1 MKSGHVGLLGS
12 VCVIGYRS
20 KGQTTTPGLR
30 GSIVPIHTPAGTQTT
45 TEDSPLSVA
54 ALLST
59 LSLLNY
65 CLLSLCCY
73 VVRVHHVEY
82 PARCQCKW
90 QKERIKRG
98 QLNVGGVVRGVSKI
112 SLYARFL
119 LSHTMVPIAFPQ
131 FFSDQQDHLK
141 AMWTEIP
148 KAREFIDRKLVGGGG
163 GGTNF
168 FICLTKKLTK
178 PIVAFFATLPP
189 QSSNTTNPAAVW
201 KVSKHAWRIA
211 PPRTRPGVK

>member
-90 QKERIKRG
+90 RKERIKRG
-98 QLNVGGVVRGVSKI
+98 Q
-112 SLYARFL
+112 
-119 LSHTMVPIAFPQ
+119 
-131 FFSDQQDHLK
+131 
-141 AMWTEIP
+141 
-148 KAREFIDRKLVGGGG
+148 
-163 GGTNF
+163 
-168 FICLTKKLTK
+168 
-178 PIVAFFATLPP
+178 
-189 QSSNTTNPAAVW
+189 
-201 KVSKHAWRIA
+201 
-211 PPRTRPGVK
+211 